1 MNDFDMSGKT
11 MVITGATSG
20 IGRGLV
26 DYFVDRGA
34 VVAAV
39 GGHEA
44 TCEQLHD
51 ELVASGRSARTYVAD
66 LRDVAQIGPLFDR
79 MAADVGHIDILVNN
93 AGMGKPIP
101 AIDVTVEDWDTMM
114 DLNLRAAFFCA
125 QAAARHMLPRG
136 YGRIINMSSQISV
149 VANHDEVVYC
159 ASKGG
164 LNQVTRTLALEW
176 GGAGVVVTGVAPT
189 FTYTAGT
196 AERLDTPSFRD
207 AVLSKIPVGRFAMI
221 EDIAAAVQYLAS
233 DVGQMANGSTL
244 MVDGGWTAV

>member
-1 MNDFDMSGKT
+1 MNDFDIAGRT

-20 IGRGLV
+20 IGRGPV
-26 DYFVDRGA
+26 DHFVDRGV

-39 GGHEA
+39 GGRES
-44 TCEQLHD
+44 TVEKLRD
-51 ELVASGRSARTYVAD
+51 ELEASGRSARTYAAD
-66 LRDVAQIGPLFDR
+66 LRDVEQIAPLFDR
-79 MAADVGHIDILVNN
+79 IAPDLGHIDILVNN
-93 AGMGKPIP
+93 AGMGNPIP

-149 VANHDEVVYC
+149 VANQDEVVYC

-164 LNQVTRTLALEW
+164 LKQVTWNLALEC

-196 AERLDTPSFRD
+196 AERLDMPSFRD
-207 AVLSKIPVGRFAMI
+207 AVPSKIPSGRFATVR
-221 EDIAAAVQYLAS
+221 DIAEAVQYLAS
-233 DVGQMANGSTL
+233 DVGEMANGSTL
-244 MVDGGWTAV
+244 MVDGGWKIV

>member
-1 MNDFDMSGKT
+1 MSDFDISGKT

-26 DYFVDRGA
+26 DHFVDRGV

-39 GGHEA
+39 GGHESTVA
-44 TCEQLHD
+44 QLRD
-51 ELVASGRSARTYVAD
+51 ELEARGRAARTYVCD
-66 LRDVAQIGPLFDR
+66 LRDVTQIGPLFDR
-79 MAADVGHIDILVNN
+79 LAADLGRLDILVNN
-93 AGMGKPIP
+93 AGMGRPIP
-101 AIDVTVEDWDTMM
+101 AIDVTVDDWDTMM

-149 VANHDEVVYC
+149 VANQDEVVYC

-196 AERLDTPSFRD
+196 ADRLDTPSFRD
-207 AVLSKIPVGRFAMI
+207 AVLAKIPRGRFATI
-221 EDIAAAVQYLAS
+221 ADIAGAVQYLAS
-233 DVGQMANGSTL
+233 DVGDMANGSTL
-244 MVDGGWTAV
+244 MVDGGWTIV

>member
-1 MNDFDMSGKT
+1 MNDFDISGKT

-26 DYFVDRGA
+26 DHFIDRGV

-39 GGHEA
+39 GGRES
-44 TCEQLHD
+44 TVERLRD
-51 ELVASGRSARTYVAD
+51 ELEASGRSARTYAVD
-66 LRDVAQIGPLFDR
+66 LRDVAQISPLFEAI
-79 MAADVGHIDILVNN
+79 AADLGHIDILVNN

-101 AIDVTVEDWDTMM
+101 AIDVTPEDWDTMM

-149 VANHDEVVYC
+149 VANQDEVVYC

-176 GGAGVVVTGVAPT
+176 GGAGVTVTGVAPT

-196 AERLDTPSFRD
+196 AERLDTPAFRD
-207 AVLSKIPVGRFAMI
+207 AVLAKIPRGRFATI
-221 EDIAAAVQYLAS
+221 ADIGAAVQYLAS
-233 DVGQMANGSTL
+233 DVGDMANGSTL
-244 MVDGGWTAV
+244 MVDGGWTIV

>member
-1 MNDFDMSGKT
+1 MTDFDVTGKT
-11 MVITGATSG
+11 IVITGATSG

-26 DYFVDRGA
+26 DYFADRGA

-39 GGHEA
+39 GGRPESA
-44 TCEQLHD
+44 DALAA
-51 ELVASGRSARTYVAD
+51 ELAASGRTARTYAAD
-66 LRDVAQIGPLFDR
+66 LRDVAQIAPLFDQI
-79 MAADVGHIDILVNN
+79 AADVGRIDVLVNN
-93 AGMGKPIP
+93 AGIGKPIP
-101 AIDVTVEDWDTMM
+101 AIDVTVEDWDHMM

-149 VANHDEVVYC
+149 VANQDEVVYC

-176 GGAGVVVTGVAPT
+176 GGTGVIVTGVAPT
-189 FTYTAGT
+189 FTYTPGT
-196 AERLDTPSFRD
+196 AERLDTPAFRD
-207 AVLSKIPVGRFAMI
+207 AVLAKIPRGRFATI
-221 EDIAAAVQYLAS
+221 TDIGAAIQYLAS
-233 DVGQMANGSTL
+233 DAGEMANGSTL

>member
-1 MNDFDMSGKT
+1 MNDFDISGKT

-34 VVAAV
+34 RVAAV
-39 GGHEA
+39 GGHDDTVA
-44 TCEQLHD
+44 RLRG
-51 ELVASGRSARTYVAD
+51 ELAESGREALTYVAD
-66 LRDVAQIGPLFDR
+66 LRDAASIGPLFDR
-79 MAADVGHIDILVNN
+79 MADDLGRIDTLVNN

-136 YGRIINMSSQISV
+136 YGRIVNMSSQISV
-149 VANHDEVVYC
+149 VAHQDEVVYC

-176 GGAGVVVTGVAPT
+176 GGQGVSVTGVAPT
-189 FTYTAGT
+189 FTYTPGT
-196 AERLDTPSFRD
+196 AERLDAPSFRD
-207 AVLSKIPVGRFAMI
+207 EVLAKIPRGRFATI
-221 EDIAAAVQYLAS
+221 ADIGAAVQYLAS
-233 DVGQMANGSTL
+233 DVGDMANGSTL

>member
-1 MNDFDMSGKT
+1 MRDFDISGKT

-26 DYFVDRGA
+26 DHFIDRGA

-39 GGHEA
+39 GGHESTA
-44 TCEQLHD
+44 KRLRD
-51 ELVASGRSARTYVAD
+51 ELEASGRSARTYSAD

-79 MAADVGHIDILVNN
+79 IAVDLGQIHILVNN
-93 AGMGKPIP
+93 AGMGRPIP

-125 QAAARHMLPRG
+125 QAAARHMLPHG

-149 VANHDEVVYC
+149 VANQDEVVYC

-196 AERLDTPSFRD
+196 AERLDDPSFHD
-207 AVLSKIPVGRFAMI
+207 AVLAKIPRGRFATI
-221 EDIAAAVQYLAS
+221 RDIAAAIQYLAS
-233 DVGQMANGSTL
+233 DVGDMANGSTL
-244 MVDGGWTAV
+244 MVDGGWTIV

>member
-1 MNDFDMSGKT
+1 MNDFDISGKT

-26 DYFVDRGA
+26 DHFIDRGV

-44 TCEQLHD
+44 TAEQLRD
-51 ELVASGRSARTYVAD
+51 ELAATNRSARTYAAD
-66 LRDVAQIGPLFDR
+66 LRDVASIGPLFDR
-79 MAADVGHIDILVNN
+79 IAADLGHIDIFVNN

-114 DLNLRAAFFCA
+114 ELNLRAAFFCA

-136 YGRIINMSSQISV
+136 HGRIINMSSQISV
-149 VANHDEVVYC
+149 VANQDEVVYC

-176 GGAGVVVTGVAPT
+176 GGAGVIVTGVAPT

-196 AERLDTPSFRD
+196 AERLDTPNFRD
-207 AVLSKIPVGRFAMI
+207 AVLAKIPRGRFATI
-221 EDIAAAVQYLAS
+221 GDIGAAVQYLAS
-233 DVGQMANGSTL
+233 DVGDMANGSTL
-244 MVDGGWTAV
+244 MVDGGWTIV

>member
-1 MNDFDMSGKT
+1 MNDFDISGKT

-26 DYFVDRGA
+26 DHFIDRGV

-39 GGHEA
+39 GGHQA
-44 TCEQLHD
+44 TADQLRD
-51 ELVASGRSARTYVAD
+51 ELVGSGRSARTYAAD

-79 MAADVGHIDILVNN
+79 IVADLGHIDILVNN
-93 AGMGKPIP
+93 AGMGRPIP

-136 YGRIINMSSQISV
+136 YGRIVNMSSQISV
-149 VANHDEVVYC
+149 VANQDEVVYC

-176 GGAGVVVTGVAPT
+176 AGAGVVVTGVAPT

-207 AVLSKIPVGRFAMI
+207 AVLSKIPSGRFATI
-221 EDIAAAVQYLAS
+221 RDIAAAVQYLAS
-233 DVGQMANGSTL
+233 DVGEMANGSTL
-244 MVDGGWTAV
+244 MVDGGWTIV

>member
-1 MNDFDMSGKT
+1 MNDFDISGKT

-26 DYFVDRGA
+26 DHFVDRGL

-39 GGHEA
+39 GGHPS
-44 TCEQLHD
+44 TVEQLRD
-51 ELVASGRSARTYVAD
+51 DLQANGRSARTYAAD
-66 LRDVAQIGPLFDR
+66 LRDVAQIGSLFDR
-79 MAADVGHIDILVNN
+79 IAADLGQIDILVNN
-93 AGMGKPIP
+93 AGMGRPIP

-149 VANHDEVVYC
+149 VANQDEVVYC

-196 AERLDTPSFRD
+196 AERLDDPSFRD
-207 AVLSKIPVGRFAMI
+207 AVLSKIPRGRFATI
-221 EDIAAAVQYLAS
+221 GDIAAAVQYLAS
-233 DVGQMANGSTL
+233 DVGDMANGSTL
-244 MVDGGWTAV
+244 MVDGGWTIV

>member
-1 MNDFDMSGKT
+1 MSDFDISGKT

-39 GGHEA
+39 GGHDA
-44 TCEQLHD
+44 TVEQLRD
-51 ELVASGRSARTYVAD
+51 EMASSGRSARTYAAD
-66 LRDVAQIGPLFDR
+66 LRDVSQIGPLFDR
-79 MAADVGHIDILVNN
+79 IAEDHGRIDILVNN

-125 QAAARHMLPRG
+125 QAAARHMLDRG

-149 VANHDEVVYC
+149 VANQDEVVYC

-176 GGAGVVVTGVAPT
+176 GGAGVIVTGVAPT

-196 AERLDTPSFRD
+196 ADRLDTPSFRD
-207 AVLSKIPVGRFAMI
+207 AVLSKIPRGRFATI
-221 EDIAAAVQYLAS
+221 TDIAAAVQYLAS
-233 DVGQMANGSTL
+233 DAGEMANGSTL
-244 MVDGGWTAV
+244 MVDGGWTIV

>member
-1 MNDFDMSGKT
+1 MSDFDITGKN

-39 GGHEA
+39 GGREA
-44 TCEQLHD
+44 TVEQLCA
-51 ELVASGRSARTYVAD
+51 ELEDGGRSARTYAAD

-79 MAADVGHIDILVNN
+79 IAADIGHIDILVNN
-93 AGMGKPIP
+93 AGMGRPIP

-136 YGRIINMSSQISV
+136 YGRIVNMSSQISV
-149 VANHDEVVYC
+149 VANEDEVVYC

-176 GGAGVVVTGVAPT
+176 GGSGVIVTGVAPT

-207 AVLSKIPVGRFAMI
+207 EVLSKIPTGRFATI

-233 DVGQMANGSTL
+233 DAGEMANGSTL
-244 MVDGGWTAV
+244 MVDGGWTIV

>member
-1 MNDFDMSGKT
+1 MHEFDMTGKT

-26 DYFVDRGA
+26 EYFVDHGA

-39 GGHEA
+39 GSREGTAVQLSSELEA
-44 TCEQLHD
+44 G
-51 ELVASGRSARTYVAD
+51 GRSARTYAAD

-79 MAADVGHIDILVNN
+79 IVEDLGHIDVLVNN
-93 AGMGKPIP
+93 AGMGRPI
-101 AIDVTVEDWDTMM
+101 AAVDVTAKDWDTMM
-114 DLNLRAAFFCA
+114 DLNLRASFFCA

-136 YGRIINMSSQISV
+136 YGRIVNMSSSISV
-149 VANHDEVVYC
+149 VANQDEVVYC

-176 GGAGVVVTGVAPT
+176 GGQGVIVTGVAPT
-189 FTYTAGT
+189 FTYTPGT

-207 AVLSKIPVGRFAMI
+207 AVLSKIPRGRFVTIA
-221 EDIAAAVQYLAS
+221 DIAGAVQYLAS
-233 DVGQMANGSTL
+233 DVAEMANGSTL
-244 MVDGGWTAV
+244 MVDGGWTIV

>member
-26 DYFVDRGA
+26 DYFIDRGA

-39 GGHEA
+39 GGHQA
-44 TCEQLHD
+44 TAEQLRD
-51 ELVASGRSARTYVAD
+51 ELVESGRSARTYAAD
-66 LRDVAQIGPLFDR
+66 LRDVAHIGPLFDQI
-79 MAADVGHIDILVNN
+79 ATDLGQIDILVNN

-149 VANHDEVVYC
+149 VAHQDEVVYC

-196 AERLDTPSFRD
+196 AQRLDTPSFRD
-207 AVLSKIPVGRFAMI
+207 AVLSKIPRGRFATI
-221 EDIAAAVQYLAS
+221 TDIAAAVQYLAS
-233 DVGQMANGSTL
+233 DAGEMANGSTL
-244 MVDGGWTAV
+244 MVDGGWTVV

>member
-1 MNDFDMSGKT
+1 MNDFNLSGKT

-26 DYFVDRGA
+26 DYFLDRG
-34 VVAAV
+34 VMVAAV
-39 GGHEA
+39 GSRESTA
-44 TCEQLHD
+44 EQLRD
-51 ELVASGRSARTYVAD
+51 ELESSGRSARTYAAD
-66 LRDVAQIGPLFDR
+66 LRDAASIGPLFDSI
-79 MAADVGHIDILVNN
+79 ASDLGHIDILVNN
-93 AGMGKPIP
+93 AGMGRPIP

-125 QAAARHMLPRG
+125 QATARHMLPRG

-149 VANHDEVVYC
+149 VANQDEVVYC

-164 LNQVTRTLALEW
+164 LNQVTKTLALEW
-176 GGAGVVVTGVAPT
+176 GGAGVIVTGVAPT
-189 FTYTAGT
+189 FTYTSGT

-207 AVLSKIPVGRFAMI
+207 AVLSKIPVGRFASI
-221 EDIAAAVQYLAS
+221 ADIGAAVQYLAS

-244 MVDGGWTAV
+244 MVDGGWTIV

>member
-1 MNDFDMSGKT
+1 MNDFDISGKT

-26 DYFVDRGA
+26 DHFIDRG
-34 VVAAV
+34 VTVAAV
-39 GGHEA
+39 GGHE
-44 TCEQLHD
+44 TTVEQLRG
-51 ELVASGRSARTYVAD
+51 ELEASGRSADTYAVD

-79 MAADVGHIDILVNN
+79 VASDLGHIDILVNN
-93 AGMGKPIP
+93 AGMGRPIP

-136 YGRIINMSSQISV
+136 YGRIINMSSQISL
-149 VANHDEVVYC
+149 VANQDEVVYC

-196 AERLDTPSFRD
+196 AKRLDTPSFRD
-207 AVLSKIPVGRFAMI
+207 AVLAKIPRGRFATVG
-221 EDIAAAVQYLAS
+221 DIAAAVQYLAS
-233 DVGQMANGSTL
+233 DVGEMANGSTL
-244 MVDGGWTAV
+244 MVDGGWTIV